1 MDKTDRLL
9 DALNNPEKYS
19 SADIEEMLQ
28 DSETKEILEVLDKTK
43 SSLQSIPVVD
53 IEKEWNKFKVSSHYK
68 RQSPVLRL
76 SAFFTR
82 KVAVSVTIA
91 VLSIT
96 AVAAIVGISVSSLN
110 NKESQLTEKEVAST
124 TEVIP
129 NQEDSMKT
137 PSDSPIKCFET
148 VIFDNEP
155 LEVIMKQI
163 GDFYGYKPEFNNENA
178 RSLRLY
184 FRWDKASTIQEIV
197 ESLNNFEQ
205 IHLTTDGETVKI
217 D

>member
-9 DALNNPEKYS
+9 DAMNNPEKYS
-19 SADIEEMLQ
+19 SAEIEEMLQ
-28 DSETKEILEVLDKTK
+28 DPETKEIFDLLDKTK
-43 SSLQSIPVVD
+43 SSLQSIPVPD
-53 IEKEWNKFKVSSHYK
+53 IEKEWNKFKVSSHYN
-68 RQSPVLRL
+68 RQSPVLRF
-76 SAFFTR
+76 SAFFSR
-82 KVAVSVTIA
+82 KVAASVTIA
-91 VLSIT
+91 ILSIT
-96 AVAAIVGISVSSLN
+96 AVAAIVGISVSTLN

-129 NQEDSMKT
+129 NQEDSIKT
-137 PSDSPIKCFET
+137 PSDSPIQSFET

-184 FRWDKASTIQEIV
+184 FRWNQASTIQEIV

-205 IHLTTDGETVKI
+205 IHLTIDGETIKI